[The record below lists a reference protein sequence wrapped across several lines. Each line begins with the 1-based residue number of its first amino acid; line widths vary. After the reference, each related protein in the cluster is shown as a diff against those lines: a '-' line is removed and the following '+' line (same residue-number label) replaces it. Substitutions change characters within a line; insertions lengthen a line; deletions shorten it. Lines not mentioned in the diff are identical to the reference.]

1 MPVVKKKG
9 ENCLKL
15 RTLKTCRRRRAQK
28 MEQRTAGRDEITITG
43 NRGSREKVEGCRW
56 RISVQRQM

>member
-1 MPVVKKKG
+1 MPAVKTKG

-28 MEQRTAGRDEITITG
+28 MKQRTGGRDAITSQVTEGAGRKG
-43 NRGSREKVEGCRW
+43 KRF
-56 RISVQRQM
+56 

>member
-1 MPVVKKKG
+1 MPVVKTKG

-28 MEQRTAGRDEITITG
+28 MKPRTVGRDEVTITG
-43 NRGSREKVEGCRW
+43 NRGSSEKGKRF
-56 RISVQRQM
+56 

>member
-1 MPVVKKKG
+1 MPVVKTKG

-28 MEQRTAGRDEITITG
+28 MKQRTAGRDEITITG
-43 NRGSREKVEGCRW
+43 NRGSREKGKRF
-56 RISVQRQM
+56 SG